1 LNGAEQKG
9 WTEREKETP
18 QTPRNRP
25 AVEATADT
33 SLSAPG
39 TNPPARPSP
48 IERRAQQGA
57 QDERRAG
64 SGRRRTWGGE
74 ETADVRARAR
84 VLPLRRQRKQ
94 VQVAA
99 PEQETAAKISRF
111 SIVQV
116 SRRLRARRNSG
127 DWQVRRGEW
136 VVGLAARN
144 RGVHLLMA
152 ASRRPG
158 FLYRVRLRAPRPAP
172 TRYRWER
179 AASVRSPQLRP
190 VTTAGDRFPPPPTSS
205 RRRWWRIFPVRFRGA
220 PRRALTVSPH
230 APACPTRR

>member
-1 LNGAEQKG
+1 MNGAEQKG

-158 FLYRVRLRAPRPAP
+158 F
-172 TRYRWER
+172 WEG
-179 AASVRSPQLRP
+179 ALAFYTAYVSVHPDL
-190 VTTAGDRFPPPPTSS
+190 PPPATGGNEPRACARRSS
-205 RRRWWRIFPVRFRGA
+205 GQSQPPATASHLLPLVVDEGGGAFSLYAFGVRRDGR
-220 PRRALTVSPH
+220 
-230 APACPTRR
+230 